1 MVWFLGGTAVLCLLY
16 YIIIV
21 IYSGV
26 STSFALIW
34 PCLAIFLG
42 LLAAGWWFGS
52 QHEGRIPVWVGV
64 SVGTVW
70 ATGFLILVI
79 TEVLIGW
86 SSITATGQPADY
98 VIVLGARVRG
108 TKLSNSLKQRL
119 DRAIEYSE
127 EYPNTVLV
135 LSGGKGPG
143 EEISEARAMY
153 EYLQYNGIPEDKLL
167 IEDQSSDTVQNIEFS
182 RTVIDR
188 QEYNKAQAARA
199 HLMEFYRERPD
210 GDTIGSASALCLGL
224 RQLGK
229 TAFVLTNEQFT
240 PRFAPFLDERAGRCG
255 SCVRPGAGG
264 APVAAGGICRTK
276 RQIYGKTVKKE
287 EKKMRFN
294 VTGHVCVNSND
305 STDVCMR
312 CGIVSEKGKAA

>member
-34 PCLAIFLG
+34 PCLAIVLG

-52 QHEGRIPVWVGV
+52 QHEGRIPVWIGV
-64 SVGTVW
+64 SVGTVC
-70 ATGFLILVI
+70 AAGFLILVI

-86 SSITATGQPADY
+86 SAITATGQPADY

-108 TKLSNSLKQRL
+108 TKISNSLKQRL

-143 EEISEARAMY
+143 EEISEAACMYDYLTAHGVEPGRLILEDQASNTAENFALSKPLLYEAGVDPAEGRVAVVTNDFHIARAELIAAREGY
-153 EYLQYNGIPEDKLL
+153 GDVAGIPAPLPW
-167 IEDQSSDTVQNIEFS
+167 V
-182 RTVIDR
+182 
-188 QEYNKAQAARA
+188 
-199 HLMEFYRERPD
+199 HLEINYTLRE
-210 GDTIGSASALCLGL
+210 AFAMV
-224 RQLGK
+224 K
-229 TAFVLTNEQFT
+229 T
-240 PRFAPFLDERAGRCG
+240 FLFD
-255 SCVRPGAGG
+255 
-264 APVAAGGICRTK
+264 
-276 RQIYGKTVKKE
+276 
-287 EKKMRFN
+287 
-294 VTGHVCVNSND
+294 
-305 STDVCMR
+305 
-312 CGIVSEKGKAA
+312 

>member
-52 QHEGRIPVWVGV
+52 QHEGRIPVWIGV
-64 SVGTVW
+64 SVGTVC
-70 ATGFLILVI
+70 AAGLLILVI
-79 TEVLIGW
+79 TEVL
-86 SSITATGQPADY
+86 S
-98 VIVLGARVRG
+98 VLGARVRG
-108 TKLSNSLKQRL
+108 AKISNSLKQRL

-210 GDTIGSASALCLGL
+210 GDTIRIGILTSNYHVFRAEAIAR
-224 RQLGK
+224 RQEIEPVG
-229 TAFVLTNEQFT
+229 
-240 PRFAPFLDERAGRCG
+240 
-255 SCVRPGAGG
+255 
-264 APVAAGGICRTK
+264 VAAACDPVLAVHLWLREAFAVLKDKFMGRL
-276 RQIYGKTVKKE
+276 
-287 EKKMRFN
+287 
-294 VTGHVCVNSND
+294 
-305 STDVCMR
+305 
-312 CGIVSEKGKAA
+312 

>member
-52 QHEGRIPVWVGV
+52 QHEGRIPVWIGV
-64 SVGTVW
+64 SVGTVC
-70 ATGFLILVI
+70 AAGFLILVI

-86 SSITATGQPADY
+86 SAITATGQPADY

-108 TKLSNSLKQRL
+108 TKISNSLKQRL

-210 GDTIGSASALCLGL
+210 GRYHPDRDSDE
-224 RQLGK
+224 QLPCVPGGGDRAQ
-229 TAFVLTNEQFT
+229 TG
-240 PRFAPFLDERAGRCG
+240 DRAGRCG

-287 EKKMRFN
+287 EKKVRFN

-312 CGIVSEKGKAA
+312 CGIVLEKGKTA

>member
-26 STSFALIW
+26 STSFALILH
-34 PCLAIFLG
+34 CLAIFLG

-52 QHEGRIPVWVGV
+52 QHEGRIPVWIGV
-64 SVGTVW
+64 SVGTVC
-70 ATGFLILVI
+70 AAGFLILVI

-86 SSITATGQPADY
+86 SAITATGQPADY

-108 TKLSNSLKQRL
+108 TRISNSLKQGL
-119 DRAIEYSE
+119 ERAIEYSE

-199 HLMEFYRERPD
+199 HLIAFLYFPQSYRPCYRSGHARAHGHFPVKAQLYGCSCHPVLRIHLSHSRP
-210 GDTIGSASALCLGL
+210 SLEQPSVQQALSLYPAH
-224 RQLGK
+224 RK
-229 TAFVLTNEQFT
+229 
-240 PRFAPFLDERAGRCG
+240 
-255 SCVRPGAGG
+255 VRL
-264 APVAAGGICRTK
+264 
-276 RQIYGKTVKKE
+276 
-287 EKKMRFN
+287 
-294 VTGHVCVNSND
+294 
-305 STDVCMR
+305 
-312 CGIVSEKGKAA
+312 

>member
-52 QHEGRIPVWVGV
+52 QHEGRIPVWIGV
-64 SVGTVW
+64 SVGTVC
-70 ATGFLILVI
+70 AAGFLILVI

-86 SSITATGQPADY
+86 SAITATGQPAD
-98 VIVLGARVRG
+98 
-108 TKLSNSLKQRL
+108 
-119 DRAIEYSE
+119 
-127 EYPNTVLV
+127 YPNTVLV

-210 GDTIGSASALCLGL
+210 GDTIRIGILTSNYHVFRAEAIAR
-224 RQLGK
+224 RQEIEPVG
-229 TAFVLTNEQFT
+229 
-240 PRFAPFLDERAGRCG
+240 
-255 SCVRPGAGG
+255 
-264 APVAAGGICRTK
+264 VAAACDPVLAVHLWLREAFAVLKDKFMGRL
-276 RQIYGKTVKKE
+276 
-287 EKKMRFN
+287 
-294 VTGHVCVNSND
+294 
-305 STDVCMR
+305 
-312 CGIVSEKGKAA
+312 

>member
-1 MVWFLGGTAVLCLLY
+1 
-16 YIIIV
+16 
-21 IYSGV
+21 
-26 STSFALIW
+26 
-34 PCLAIFLG
+34 
-42 LLAAGWWFGS
+42 
-52 QHEGRIPVWVGV
+52 
-64 SVGTVW
+64 
-70 ATGFLILVI
+70 
-79 TEVLIGW
+79 
-86 SSITATGQPADY
+86 
-98 VIVLGARVRG
+98 
-108 TKLSNSLKQRL
+108 
-119 DRAIEYSE
+119 
-127 EYPNTVLV
+127 
-135 LSGGKGPG
+135 
-143 EEISEARAMY
+143 MY

-210 GDTIGSASALCLGL
+210 GDTIRIGILTSNYHVFRAEAIAR
-224 RQLGK
+224 RQEIEPVG
-229 TAFVLTNEQFT
+229 
-240 PRFAPFLDERAGRCG
+240 
-255 SCVRPGAGG
+255 
-264 APVAAGGICRTK
+264 VAAACDPVLAVHLWLREAFARTK

>member
-52 QHEGRIPVWVGV
+52 QHEGRIPVWIGV
-64 SVGTVW
+64 SVGTVC
-70 ATGFLILVI
+70 G
-79 TEVLIGW
+79 
-86 SSITATGQPADY
+86 
-98 VIVLGARVRG
+98 
-108 TKLSNSLKQRL
+108 
-119 DRAIEYSE
+119 
-127 EYPNTVLV
+127 
-135 LSGGKGPG
+135 
-143 EEISEARAMY
+143 AMY

-210 GDTIGSASALCLGL
+210 GDTIRIGILTSNYHVFRAEAIAR
-224 RQLGK
+224 RQEIEPVG
-229 TAFVLTNEQFT
+229 
-240 PRFAPFLDERAGRCG
+240 
-255 SCVRPGAGG
+255 
-264 APVAAGGICRTK
+264 VAAACDPVLAVHLWLREAFAVLKDKFMGRL
-276 RQIYGKTVKKE
+276 
-287 EKKMRFN
+287 
-294 VTGHVCVNSND
+294 
-305 STDVCMR
+305 
-312 CGIVSEKGKAA
+312 

>member
-1 MVWFLGGTAVLCLLY
+1 MPVILYHNCYLFRCFDFVCLDLALLGDLFGTSGGWMVVWQ
-16 YIIIV
+16 
-21 IYSGV
+21 
-26 STSFALIW
+26 
-34 PCLAIFLG
+34 
-42 LLAAGWWFGS
+42 
-52 QHEGRIPVWVGV
+52 QHEGRIPVWIGV
-64 SVGTVW
+64 SVGTVC
-70 ATGFLILVI
+70 AAGFLILVI

-86 SSITATGQPADY
+86 SAITATGQPADY

-108 TKLSNSLKQRL
+108 TKISNSLKQRL

-199 HLMEFYRERPD
+199 H
-210 GDTIGSASALCLGL
+210 
-224 RQLGK
+224 
-229 TAFVLTNEQFT
+229 
-240 PRFAPFLDERAGRCG
+240 
-255 SCVRPGAGG
+255 
-264 APVAAGGICRTK
+264 
-276 RQIYGKTVKKE
+276 
-287 EKKMRFN
+287 
-294 VTGHVCVNSND
+294 
-305 STDVCMR
+305 
-312 CGIVSEKGKAA
+312 